1 MGTCGFGTVGDVAG
15 LRSSPPK
22 LGGVAAPSRKCCEA
36 TEAGRRRGGCL
47 EETTPPFAKKRAN
60 GTPPNLG
67 GEFRK
72 LDSFTSTF
80 QPQDFQEHNSTCA
93 LQQEGT

>member
-1 MGTCGFGTVGDVAG
+1 MERLSWRQQELRTDGGEFELLRNVAG

-47 EETTPPFAKKRAN
+47 RNHPAVR
-60 GTPPNLG
+60 
-67 GEFRK
+67 
-72 LDSFTSTF
+72 
-80 QPQDFQEHNSTCA
+80 
-93 LQQEGT
+93 